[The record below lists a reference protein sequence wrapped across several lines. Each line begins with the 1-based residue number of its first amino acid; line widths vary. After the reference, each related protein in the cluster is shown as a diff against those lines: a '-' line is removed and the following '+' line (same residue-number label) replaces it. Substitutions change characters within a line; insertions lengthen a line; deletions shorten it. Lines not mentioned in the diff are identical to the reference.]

1 MAEITQVYSR
11 ARRNFG
17 RPCAFADAPAEIL
30 AVVPRCEHQYVDGFR
45 SASNGFQGDV
55 HWRDEG
61 AALADLW
68 VSPRSSTS
76 TFDACPSTSSSGAN
90 TTRAAVRHG
99 GMRHVEGG
107 WPAHVDHAE
116 PEDVARHRKR
126 VTQKDNEA
134 YRAAVPA
141 LARVVARS
149 LRQNNTVDVHQHYF
163 EHSGHGGH
171 GGGHANNSA
180 GNVLSESYCPEPLAV
195 HTTTV
200 FRDPWGAASGGAGGG
215 GGGAESPSGVS
226 QLGGSGSKAAAAA
239 AAAAAGGGWQQRRQ
253 RPVTSV
259 DWHPDGGA
267 TRLAAAYSAL
277 GFQDPL
283 CCGGGGGGGGGGGDG
298 MPSYIWD
305 ARRPNAPERSL
316 AARGTALTCLRWHP
330 KLTAGGGQL
339 LGGCYNGVV
348 AFFDARA
355 RQVGHLVYE
364 YFLVLLLTHDSLLY
378 SFPSSPFCY
387 TCYYV
392 GVLRRARACGRRW
405 CRAGPTRT
413 TTLSRMCSGWRPRRA
428 AALRRSRAM
437 ASCAGGTWRSWARG
451 RVSAWT

>member
-11 ARRNFG
+11 ARRKFG

-30 AVVPRCEHQYVDGFR
+30 AVVRRCEHQYVDGFCD
-45 SASNGFQGDV
+45 ASNGFTGDV
-55 HWRDEG
+55 RWRDEG
-61 AALADLW
+61 AALADMW
-68 VSPRSSTS
+68 VTPRSSTS
-76 TFDACPSTSSSGAN
+76 TFDACPRTSSSAVN

-116 PEDVARHRKR
+116 PEEVARHRKR
-126 VTQKDNEA
+126 VAAKDEA
-134 YRAAVPA
+134 YRASVPA

-163 EHSGHGGH
+163 EH
-171 GGGHANNSA
+171 GGGQANAASA
-180 GNVLSESYCPEPLAV
+180 LSESYCPEPLAV
-195 HTTTV
+195 RTTTV
-200 FRDPWGAASGGAGGG
+200 FRDPWAAASGGGGG

-226 QLGGSGSKAAAAA
+226 QLGGSGSKAGAAAAAA
-239 AAAAAGGGWQQRRQ
+239 AAAAAGGGHQQQQQQQQQQQRRQ
-253 RPVTSV
+253 RSVTSV

-355 RQVGHLVYE
+355 RQV
-364 YFLVLLLTHDSLLY
+364 
-378 SFPSSPFCY
+378 
-387 TCYYV
+387 
-392 GVLRRARACGRRW
+392 
-405 CRAGPTRT
+405 RT
-413 TTLSRMCSGWRPRRA
+413 Y
-428 AALRRSRAM
+428 
-437 ASCAGGTWRSWARG
+437 
-451 RVSAWT
+451 